1 MRKSILVTGSSG
13 IAEAV
18 VRKACHSG
26 MSVTFVGIDAIQVA
40 ELATQTGATG
50 HLCDL
55 RDETAVED
63 LFNALSDV
71 TDVIHVA
78 GGSGRSFGDG
88 PLAAVTLDAWKQ
100 TFDLNLTTAFLVTR
114 EAVRMFETNNVR
126 GSITLTGTALAFHPE
141 PDRFATAAYMAS
153 KSAFVGLV
161 NHTASKYAES
171 GIRVNAV
178 LPGLT
183 RTPMSI
189 RAQENQEI
197 NAFVKRRQPLTQGF
211 VEADA
216 IAAALLFFASDAA
229 ASITGQQLAVDG
241 GWSLGGLQ
249 HDPR

>member
-1 MRKSILVTGSSG
+1 MPKHLLVTGSSG
-13 IAEAV
+13 IAAAV
-18 VRKACHSG
+18 VRTAASSG
-26 MSVTFVGIDAIQVA
+26 MSVTFIGIDATEVA

-50 HLCDL
+50 LVCDL
-55 RDETAVED
+55 RDEPAVEG
-63 LFNALSDV
+63 LFKALSGV

-88 PLAAVTLDAWKQ
+88 PLSSVTLDAWKQ

-114 EAVRMFETNNVR
+114 EAVRMFERNKTG

-161 NHTASKYAES
+161 NHTASKYAEM

-189 RAQENQEI
+189 RAQENPEI
-197 NAFVKRRQPLTQGF
+197 CAFVKRRQPLTNGF

-216 IAAALLFFASDAA
+216 IADALLFFASDAA

>member
-18 VRKACHSG
+18 VRKACQSG
-26 MSVTFVGIDAIQVA
+26 MHVTFVGIDATQVSD
-40 ELATQTGATG
+40 LADRTGATG
-50 HLCDL
+50 ILCDL
-55 RDETAVED
+55 RDEAAVEAMFAD
-63 LFNALSDV
+63 IGGIDA
-71 TDVIHVA
+71 VIHIA
-78 GGSGRSFGDG
+78 GGSGRSYGDG
-88 PLAAVTLDAWKQ
+88 PLSTVTLDAWKQ

-114 EAVRMFETNNVR
+114 EAVRMLERNKTG

-141 PDRFATAAYMAS
+141 PDRFATAAYMAA
-153 KSAFVGLV
+153 KSAITGLV

-189 RAQENQEI
+189 RAQENPEI
-197 NAFVKRRQPLTQGF
+197 CTYVQRRQPLTKGF

-216 IAAALLFFASDAA
+216 IADALLFFASDAA

-249 HDPR
+249 HDPH

>member
-1 MRKSILVTGSSG
+1 MPKHLLVTGSSG
-13 IAEAV
+13 IAAAA
-18 VRKACHSG
+18 VRKAASSG
-26 MSVTFVGIDAIQVA
+26 MNVTFVGIDATEVA
-40 ELATQTGATG
+40 ELANQTGATG
-50 HLCDL
+50 HVCDL
-55 RDETAVED
+55 RDESAVEALFKD
-63 LFNALSDV
+63 LSGV

-88 PLAAVTLDAWKQ
+88 PLAAVKLDAWKQ

-114 EAVRMFETNNVR
+114 EAVRMLERNNTG

-153 KSAFVGLV
+153 KSAIVGLV
-161 NHTASKYAES
+161 NHAASKYAEVS
-171 GIRVNAV
+171 IRVNAV

-189 RAQENQEI
+189 RAQESPEI
-197 NAFVKRRQPLTQGF
+197 CAFAKQRQPLTRGF

-216 IAAALLFFASDAA
+216 IADALLFFASDAA

>member
-1 MRKSILVTGSSG
+1 MPKHILVTGSSG
-13 IAEAV
+13 IAAAV
-18 VRKACHSG
+18 VQTAARSDVR
-26 MSVTFVGIDAIQVA
+26 VTFIGIDAAEVA
-40 ELATQTGATG
+40 DLTNQTGAIG
-50 HLCDL
+50 RVCDL
-55 RDETAVED
+55 RDEPAVEG
-63 LFNALSDV
+63 LFKALSGV

-88 PLAAVTLDAWKQ
+88 RLTEVTLDAWKQ

-114 EAVRMFETNNVR
+114 EAVRMFERNITG

-153 KSAFVGLV
+153 KSALTGLV
-161 NHTASKYAES
+161 NHTASKYAEA

-183 RTPMSI
+183 RTPMSL
-189 RAQENQEI
+189 RAQDNPTICAYVQ
-197 NAFVKRRQPLTQGF
+197 RRQPLTKGF
-211 VEADA
+211 VEAEA
-216 IAAALLFFASDAA
+216 IASALLFFASDAA

-249 HDPR
+249 HDPQ

>member
-26 MSVTFVGIDAIQVA
+26 MSVTFVGIDATEVA

-63 LFNALSDV
+63 LFNALSGV

-189 RAQENQEI
+189 RAQENPEI
-197 NAFVKRRQPLTQGF
+197 CTYVQRRQPLTNGF

-216 IAAALLFFASDAA
+216 IADALLFFASDAA

-241 GWSLGGLQ
+241 GWSIGGLQ

>member
-1 MRKSILVTGSSG
+1 MHRHILVTGSSG

-18 VRKACHSG
+18 VRKAITNG
-26 MSVTFVGIDAIQVA
+26 IAVTFIGVNAVEVA
-40 ELATQTGATG
+40 ELSSNTGAKG
-50 HLCDL
+50 LVCDL
-55 RDETAVED
+55 RDETAVENVFAGVIGID
-63 LFNALSDV
+63 G
-71 TDVIHVA
+71 VIHVA

-88 PLAAVTLDAWKQ
+88 PLTGVTLDAWKQ

-114 EAVRMFETNNVR
+114 EAVRMFERNKTR

-141 PDRFATAAYMAS
+141 ADRFATAAYMAS
-153 KSAFVGLV
+153 KSAFLGLV
-161 NHTASKYAES
+161 NHTASKYAEM

-189 RAQENQEI
+189 RAQENPEI
-197 NAFVKRRQPLTQGF
+197 CAFAKRRQPLTKGF

-216 IAAALLFFASDAA
+216 IADALLFFASDAA

-249 HDPR
+249 HDPQ

>member
-1 MRKSILVTGSSG
+1 MHSHILVTGSSG
-13 IAEAV
+13 IAAAA
-18 VRKACHSG
+18 VRKAVTNG
-26 MSVTFVGIDAIQVA
+26 IAVTFIGVNGVEVA
-40 ELATQTGATG
+40 ELASETGANG
-50 HLCDL
+50 LVCDL
-55 RDETAVED
+55 RDESAVEKA
-63 LFNALSDV
+63 FAAV
-71 TDVIHVA
+71 TNINGVIHVA
-78 GGSGRSFGDG
+78 GGSGRTYGDG
-88 PLAAVTLDAWKQ
+88 PITDVTLDAWKQ

-114 EAVRMFETNNVR
+114 EAIRMFERSKTR

-161 NHTASKYAES
+161 NHTASKYAEL

-189 RAQENQEI
+189 RAQENPDI
-197 NAFVKRRQPLTQGF
+197 CAFAKRRQPLTRGF

-216 IAAALLFFASDAA
+216 IADALLFFASDAS
-229 ASITGQQLAVDG
+229 ASITGQLLAVDG

-249 HDPR
+249 HDPQ

>member
-1 MRKSILVTGSSG
+1 MPKHLIVTGSSG

-26 MSVTFVGIDAIQVA
+26 MNVTFVGIDATEVA
-40 ELATQTGATG
+40 KLATQTGATG
-50 HLCDL
+50 HVCDL
-55 RDETAVED
+55 RDETAVEG

-71 TDVIHVA
+71 TDVIHIA

-114 EAVRMFETNNVR
+114 EAVRIFETNNIR

-161 NHTASKYAES
+161 NHTASKYAEM

-189 RAQENQEI
+189 RAQENPEI
-197 NAFVKRRQPLTQGF
+197 CAFAKRRQPLTKGF

-216 IAAALLFFASDAA
+216 IADALLFFASDAA

-249 HDPR
+249 LDPR

>member
-1 MRKSILVTGSSG
+1 MHRHILVTGSSG

-18 VRKACHSG
+18 GRKAMTNG
-26 MSVTFVGIDAIQVA
+26 IAVTFIGVNAVEVA
-40 ELATQTGATG
+40 ELSSNTGAKG
-50 HLCDL
+50 LVCDL
-55 RDETAVED
+55 RDETAVENVFAGVIGID
-63 LFNALSDV
+63 G
-71 TDVIHVA
+71 VIHVA

-88 PLAAVTLDAWKQ
+88 PLTGVTLDAWKQ

-114 EAVRMFETNNVR
+114 EAIRMFERNKTR

-141 PDRFATAAYMAS
+141 ADRFATAAYMAS

-161 NHTASKYAES
+161 NHTASKYAEM

-189 RAQENQEI
+189 RAQENPEI
-197 NAFVKRRQPLTQGF
+197 CSYVQRRQPLTRGF

-216 IAAALLFFASDAA
+216 IADALLFFASDAA

-249 HDPR
+249 HDPQ

>member
-1 MRKSILVTGSSG
+1 MRKHILVTGSSG

-18 VRKACHSG
+18 VRKACQGG
-26 MSVTFVGIDAIQVA
+26 MHVTFVGIDANQVSD
-40 ELATQTGATG
+40 LADRTGATG
-50 HLCDL
+50 ILCDL
-55 RDETAVED
+55 RDEAAVEAMFAD
-63 LFNALSDV
+63 IGGIDG
-71 TDVIHVA
+71 VIHIA
-78 GGSGRSFGDG
+78 GGSGRSYGDG
-88 PLAAVTLDAWKQ
+88 PLSTVTLDAWKQ

-114 EAVRMFETNNVR
+114 EAVRMFERNKAG

-141 PDRFATAAYMAS
+141 PDRFATAAYMAA
-153 KSAFVGLV
+153 KSAVTGLV
-161 NHTASKYAES
+161 IHTASKYAES

-189 RAQENQEI
+189 RAQENPEI
-197 NAFVKRRQPLTQGF
+197 CTYVQRRQPLTKGF

-216 IAAALLFFASDAA
+216 IADALLFFASDAA

-249 HDPR
+249 HDPH

>member
-1 MRKSILVTGSSG
+1 MHRHILVTGSSG

-18 VRKACHSG
+18 VRKAMTNG
-26 MSVTFVGIDAIQVA
+26 IAVTFIGVNAVEVA
-40 ELATQTGATG
+40 ELSSNTGAKG
-50 HLCDL
+50 LVCDL
-55 RDETAVED
+55 RDETAVENVFAGVIGID
-63 LFNALSDV
+63 G
-71 TDVIHVA
+71 VIHVA

-88 PLAAVTLDAWKQ
+88 PLTGVTLDAWKQ

-114 EAVRMFETNNVR
+114 EAIRMFERNKTR

-141 PDRFATAAYMAS
+141 ADRFATAAYMAS

-161 NHTASKYAES
+161 NHTASKYAEM

-189 RAQENQEI
+189 RAQENPEI
-197 NAFVKRRQPLTQGF
+197 CAFAKRRQPLTRGF

-216 IAAALLFFASDAA
+216 IADALLFFASDAA

-249 HDPR
+249 HDPQ

>member
-1 MRKSILVTGSSG
+1 MGKGILVTGSSG

-18 VRKACHSG
+18 VRKACQNG
-26 MSVTFVGIDAIQVA
+26 MHVTFVGIDATQVRD
-40 ELATQTGATG
+40 LADRTGATG
-50 HLCDL
+50 IVCDV
-55 RDETAVED
+55 RDEAAVEAVFANIGGID
-63 LFNALSDV
+63 A
-71 TDVIHVA
+71 VIHIA

-88 PLAAVTLDAWKQ
+88 PLSSVTLDAWKQ

-114 EAVRMFETNNVR
+114 EAVRMFERNRTG

-141 PDRFATAAYMAS
+141 PDRFATAAYMVA
-153 KSAFVGLV
+153 KSAVTGLV
-161 NHTASKYAES
+161 NHTASRYAES

-189 RAQENQEI
+189 RAQENPEI
-197 NAFVKRRQPLTQGF
+197 SAFVKRRQPLTNGF

-216 IAAALLFFASDAA
+216 IADALLFFASDAA

-249 HDPR
+249 HDPQ

>member
-1 MRKSILVTGSSG
+1 MPKHLLVTGSSG
-13 IAEAV
+13 IAAAV
-18 VRKACHSG
+18 VRTAARTG
-26 MSVTFVGIDAIQVA
+26 VRVTFIGIDAAEVA
-40 ELATQTGATG
+40 DLTNQTGATG
-50 HLCDL
+50 CVCDL
-55 RDETAVED
+55 RDEPAVEG
-63 LFNALSDV
+63 LFKTISGV

-78 GGSGRSFGDG
+78 GGSGRSVGDG
-88 PLAAVTLDAWKQ
+88 RLTDVTLDAWNK

-114 EAVRMFETNNVR
+114 EAVRFFERNDTA

-161 NHTASKYAES
+161 NHTASKYAEL

-189 RAQENQEI
+189 RAQENPEI
-197 NAFVKRRQPLTQGF
+197 SAFVKRRQPLTKGF
-211 VEADA
+211 VEVDA
-216 IAAALLFFASDAA
+216 IADALLFFASDAA

-249 HDPR
+249 HDPH

>member
-26 MSVTFVGIDAIQVA
+26 MSVTFVGIDATEVA

-63 LFNALSDV
+63 LFNVLSGV

-114 EAVRMFETNNVR
+114 EAVRMFETNNAR

-161 NHTASKYAES
+161 NHTASKYAEM

-189 RAQENQEI
+189 RAQENPEI
-197 NAFVKRRQPLTQGF
+197 CTYVQRRQPLTNGF

-216 IAAALLFFASDAA
+216 IADALLFFASDAA

-241 GWSLGGLQ
+241 GWSIGGLQ

>member
-1 MRKSILVTGSSG
+1 MPKHLLVTGSSG

-26 MSVTFVGIDAIQVA
+26 MSVTFVGIDATEVA

-114 EAVRMFETNNVR
+114 EAVRIFETNNIR

-161 NHTASKYAES
+161 NHTASKYAEM

-189 RAQENQEI
+189 RAQENPEI
-197 NAFVKRRQPLTQGF
+197 CTYVQRRQPLTNGF

-216 IAAALLFFASDAA
+216 IADALLFFASDAA

>member
-1 MRKSILVTGSSG
+1 MHRHILVTGSSG
-13 IAEAV
+13 IAAAAIRTAV
-18 VRKACHSG
+18 INGIA
-26 MSVTFVGIDAIQVA
+26 VTFVGVNATEVA
-40 ELATQTGATG
+40 ELSSETGAIG
-50 HLCDL
+50 LVCDL
-55 RDETAVED
+55 RDEHAVEKV
-63 LFNALSDV
+63 FTGLSGI

-88 PLAAVTLDAWKQ
+88 PLTDVTLKAWQQ

-114 EAVRMFETNNVR
+114 EAIRMFERHNIR

-141 PDRFATAAYMAS
+141 ADRFATAAYMAS

-161 NHTASKYAES
+161 NHTASKYAEV
-171 GIRVNAV
+171 GIRINAV

-183 RTPMSI
+183 RTPMSL
-189 RAQENQEI
+189 RAQENPEI
-197 NAFVKRRQPLTQGF
+197 CAFVKRRQPLTNGF

-216 IAAALLFFASDAA
+216 IADALLFFASDAA

-249 HDPR
+249 HDPQ

>member
-1 MRKSILVTGSSG
+1 MPKHLLVTGSSG
-13 IAEAV
+13 IAAAAV
-18 VRKACHSG
+18 RTAASSG
-26 MSVTFVGIDAIQVA
+26 IDVTFVGIDATEVA
-40 ELATQTGATG
+40 ELSNQTGATG
-50 HLCDL
+50 RVCDL
-55 RDETAVED
+55 RDETAVEA
-63 LFNALSDV
+63 LFSALSGV

-88 PLAAVTLDAWKQ
+88 PLTGATLDACKQ

-114 EAVRMFETNNVR
+114 EAVRMFETNNAK

-161 NHTASKYAES
+161 NHTASKYAEM

-189 RAQENQEI
+189 RAQENPEI

-229 ASITGQQLAVDG
+229 ASITGQQVAVDG

>member
-1 MRKSILVTGSSG
+1 MRSHILVTGSSG
-13 IAEAV
+13 IAAAT
-18 VRKACHSG
+18 VRKAMTKG
-26 MSVTFVGIDAIQVA
+26 IAVTFVGVNAVEVV
-40 ELATQTGATG
+40 ELSSETGANG
-50 HLCDL
+50 LVCDL
-55 RDETAVED
+55 RDEAAVASIFSG
-63 LFNALSDV
+63 L
-71 TDVIHVA
+71 TDINGVIHVA

-88 PLAAVTLDAWKQ
+88 PLSDVTLDAWKQ

-114 EAVRMFETNNVR
+114 EAVRMFARNNTG
-126 GSITLTGTALAFHPE
+126 GSITLTGTALASHPE

-153 KSAFVGLV
+153 KSAFVGLI
-161 NHTASKYAES
+161 NHTASKYAEQ

-189 RAQENQEI
+189 RAQDNPDI
-197 NAFVKRRQPLTQGF
+197 CAFAKRRQPLTRGF

-216 IAAALLFFASDAA
+216 IADALLFFASDSA

-249 HDPR
+249 HDPQ

>member
-1 MRKSILVTGSSG
+1 M
-13 IAEAV
+13 
-18 VRKACHSG
+18 H
-26 MSVTFVGIDAIQVA
+26 VTFVGIDATQVSN
-40 ELATQTGATG
+40 LADRTGATG
-50 HLCDL
+50 ILCDL
-55 RDETAVED
+55 RDETAVEA
-63 LFNALSDV
+63 LFAEIGAIDG
-71 TDVIHVA
+71 VIHVA

-88 PLAAVTLDAWKQ
+88 PLSSVTLDAWTQ

-114 EAVRMFETNNVR
+114 EAVRMFERNNVG

-141 PDRFATAAYMAS
+141 PDRFATAAYMAA
-153 KSAFVGLV
+153 KSAITGLV
-161 NHTASKYAES
+161 NHTASKYAEL

-189 RAQENQEI
+189 RAQENPEI
-197 NAFVKRRQPLTQGF
+197 CAYVQRRQPLTKGF

-216 IAAALLFFASDAA
+216 IADALLFFASDAA

-249 HDPR
+249 HDPK